1 MIDRL
6 LPDEETPC
14 RKQRYL
20 KQDRSIRNDGVLK
33 MRQSQTL
40 IPTMREIPA
49 DAETKSHQL
58 LLRAGFIRQTASG
71 IYTFLPLGKR
81 VLKKVE
87 EIVRQEMDAAGAVE
101 MLMPSLQQAELWQE
115 SGRWYTYGPELMRL
129 KDRHDREFALGPT
142 HEEVVTSIVRDE
154 IKSYK
159 RFPLIVYQIQT
170 KFRDEK
176 RPRFGLLRGREFI
189 MKDAYS
195 FHSNTQS
202 LDEVYDRIFQAYSN
216 IFRRLGLNFRA
227 VIADSGAMG
236 GKDTHEFMVL
246 SEIGEDTIAY
256 SDSSDYAANIEMA
269 PVVSTYEKPDEPLK
283 ERQKVSTPNAKTIEE
298 VSKLLKVE
306 ETRCIKTL
314 LFKVDD
320 KYVLVLVRGDHEVND
335 VKVKNYFQASVVE
348 LASPE
353 EVKYVLGCPIGSLG
367 PVEVKE
373 GIQVIADHAVQAIVN
388 GVCGANEDGWH
399 FVNVNPERDFQVT
412 AYTDLRFIQEGDP
425 SPDGKGTIRFAK
437 GIEVG
442 HVFKLGTRYSEAM
455 GAYYL
460 DENGK
465 SQPMIMGCYGIG
477 VSRTVSAVAE
487 QFNDEKG
494 FIWPKQIAPFDVHLI
509 AVNTK
514 DEVQREL
521 AEQLYQSLQKER
533 YEVLFDDR
541 PERAGVKFAD
551 ADLIGLP
558 VRVTVGKKASEGI
571 VEVKVRKTQ
580 ETFEV
585 PASDI
590 VSQLASIFE
599 RL

>member
-1 MIDRL
+1 
-6 LPDEETPC
+6 
-14 RKQRYL
+14 
-20 KQDRSIRNDGVLK
+20 